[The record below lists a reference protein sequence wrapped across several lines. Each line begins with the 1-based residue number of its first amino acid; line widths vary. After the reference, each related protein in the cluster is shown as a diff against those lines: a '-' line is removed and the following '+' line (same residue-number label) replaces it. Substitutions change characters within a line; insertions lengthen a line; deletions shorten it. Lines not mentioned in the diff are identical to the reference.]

1 MVFCFQYSNEEI
13 VTRFNNKNRP
23 SLKGKPKWFIFQS
36 CRGESLDQGTSANGR
51 NGHQID
57 ASVIENS
64 ERSDTVPTWEDILIL
79 YATIPSYVAYRN
91 TMEGSILI
99 HYLDKVFRELAQ
111 YLDIKELLDRVS
123 DKIKRYES
131 GSGGKQMCSYEVR
144 GFCYKLYFKPR
155 FLHSTPSSGRISR
168 RNVGTDAPSEQQ
180 LL

>member
-1 MVFCFQYSNEEI
+1 M
-13 VTRFNNKNRP
+13 
-23 SLKGKPKWFIFQS
+23 
-36 CRGESLDQGTSANGR
+36 
-51 NGHQID
+51 
-57 ASVIENS
+57 IENS

-144 GFCYKLYFKPR
+144 GFCYKLYFKPK
-155 FLHSTPSSGRISR
+155 FLHSTPSSARISR
-168 RNVGTDAPSEQQ
+168 RNVGTDAPAEHQ
-180 LL
+180 L